1 MENLHIEE
9 IEDFVT
15 SPPSYLVRYGVSI
28 LLLILCALT
37 YLSWVIKS
45 PDIVKASFKITS
57 THSPKVISPKVE
69 GRLTHLFVKNGD
81 IVKAGQI
88 LGYMESA
95 AYPSEILQLIEDCNQ
110 LYTKMSNN
118 DLNAISHFN
127 KKSYKHLGEVQHSF
141 QTFEEARIQFD
152 YYLSSGIYPKYRQLL
167 ENDLINLK
175 SLSKNFEEQL
185 EIQKQDLSL
194 SQYDFDIQVA
204 LEKDKV
210 IAPLELKKEESKLL
224 NKKMP
229 IKSLQNSI
237 VQNYSNQIA
246 KEEEIIE
253 LDRKY
258 YDQKVK
264 FFQSLKTLNS
274 ELVLWYNKYI
284 ITSST
289 PGRISFPIAVQ
300 QNQIVKLNQEIAFI
314 IPENPSYIGEMR
326 VPQSNLGKVSI
337 GQKVFI
343 KLAGYPYEEFGALL
357 GTVTSLS
364 DISYKDSVFVAH
376 VDITNN
382 YRTTYNKSLKLREG
396 MQATA
401 DIVTNDIRLL
411 SKIFMKFKNI

>member
-253 LDRKY
+253 LDRKF